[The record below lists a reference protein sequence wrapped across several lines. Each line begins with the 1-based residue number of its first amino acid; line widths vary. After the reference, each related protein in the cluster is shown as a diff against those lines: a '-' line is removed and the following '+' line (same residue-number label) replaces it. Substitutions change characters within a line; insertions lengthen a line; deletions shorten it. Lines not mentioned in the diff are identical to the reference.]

1 MYLSAWAIASV
12 LLISFSVN
20 LNSMDANAIDFG
32 IISKDDNV
40 GSIDTENLFNCFGAA
55 ITCDNDN
62 VVNNNVTINNGNSP
76 AELPTCEECFTDN
89 LSPEQ
94 IEMIEELLLPIST
107 ICANYETLTPEQ
119 LADRINRTAEDLEAL
134 GIDDVSAQNVEDC
147 LKEVY
152 GV

>member
-1 MYLSAWAIASV
+1 MYFTVAAVATV

-20 LNSMDANAIDFG
+20 LNSMDANGIDFG

-94 IEMIEELLLPIST
+94 IEMIEELAGSISAV
-107 ICANYETLTPEQ
+107 CANYETLTPEQ
-119 LADRINRTAEDLEAL
+119 LADLINNAAEDLEAL